1 MPGKYL
7 AHCVYYCSAGSLAF
21 DLPLLA
27 PSWPPAIYVFTEQG
41 PVSPYTAEALEELG
55 ALHRKGPYHSSRK
68 IPPHLLACVENAHNM
83 PAQHL
88 AHRMLLLY

>member
-7 AHCVYYCSAGSLAF
+7 AHSVYYCSAGSLAF

-68 IPPHLLACVENAHNM
+68 VLPHLACVENAHNM
-83 PAQHL
+83 PA
-88 AHRMLLLY
+88 